1 MIKRARPKG
10 SRHHHKSLN
19 HQKGLATRW
28 RPSELLGLRPTFGR
42 PTARHHRCNVSR
54 TNDPIQIVS
63 KLGIWPVKIIGSEH
77 FLIST
82 DRLTTSEHKKF
93 FDLETAN

>member
-28 RPSELLGLRPTFGR
+28 RPSELLGLRPPFGR
-42 PTARHHRCNVSR
+42 PTELNYMEY
-54 TNDPIQIVS
+54 IV
-63 KLGIWPVKIIGSEH
+63 IYQSE
-77 FLIST
+77 FTLV
-82 DRLTTSEHKKF
+82 
-93 FDLETAN
+93 